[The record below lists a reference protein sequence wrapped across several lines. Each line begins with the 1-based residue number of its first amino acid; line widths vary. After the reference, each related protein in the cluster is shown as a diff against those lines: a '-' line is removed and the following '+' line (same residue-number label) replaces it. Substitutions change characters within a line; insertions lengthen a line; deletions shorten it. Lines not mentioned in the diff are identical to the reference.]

1 MNQLKPQ
8 TPDSRTQDREH
19 EIRLIQRRMDR
30 KNRWQWWNA
39 VAVIILLLVTIIVLS
54 FPQQDHI
61 SPLWS
66 QLPLYVR
73 GLLGLLLLLSI
84 YTLYQQ
90 HLLKLLRNQ
99 IRPRIDNLYELA
111 VLDPLTGLYNRRFVE
126 DRLRTEIARADRYGE
141 PLMVLVSD
149 LDDLKGINDR
159 LGHAAGDLVLTEI
172 AHRIRKAVRASD
184 FAVRMGGDEFLVLLP
199 GCPPEKV
206 KVVLARLAPFEM
218 DFEGEK
224 INVSASSGYTQYQTG
239 ESVEQLLGRADQSLY
254 AAKAARPARAQG
266 AKKVPANDGALLPSP

>member
-266 AKKVPANDGALLPSP
+266 AKKVSANDGALLPSP